1 MLSLQTGEWVNTFTT
16 HYKSGYRDATYS
28 AGSAEVFLAGP
39 NGTLGAPVDF
49 GGLQVPSYATF
60 DWQTVYNI
68 QKNIRLTA
76 GVRNIADK
84 APPLSLQTGGG
95 GNAVGF
101 DGRYYD
107 PTGRTFY
114 VRGDVKF

>member
-1 MLSLQTGEWVNTFTT
+1 M
-16 HYKSGYRDATYS
+16 
-28 AGSAEVFLAGP
+28 
-39 NGTLGAPVDF
+39 
-49 GGLQVPSYATF
+49 
-60 DWQTVYNI
+60 
-68 QKNIRLTA
+68 TA

-95 GNAVGF
+95 GNQSGY

-107 PTGRTFY
+107 PIGRIFY